1 MTDFTPQTFRD
12 AWVNPSRT
20 GLNAG
25 SWGRLVLQNTGA
37 RVFVRPVLPNLSG
50 RTVLSAVLRA
60 HVKGSW
66 AAQTVTLTRVT
77 SRWVEG
83 RVTSA
88 NQPTVTT
95 AGQVSVATG
104 ALSDG
109 GVVEWDVTA
118 LVQLVADGTEFYGFR
133 IATDAATRQ
142 TLYSHEA
149 AQPAWEME
157 ITVSDAPDVPS
168 NLRPDGGAVP
178 TAAPNVGWDF
188 VDLGGESTEQ
198 AASRVQVDSP
208 AVGVE
213 PDAVAPDFD
222 SGWVVNTDP
231 HYDLAASSYVPPA
244 SPPQSTF
251 WRVNVRDGDG
261 NESGWSDW
269 AEFTVSAQPSLVV
282 DSPVGTFGD
291 PTPLIQA
298 HLSSGTV
305 KAWKVDVTGPDRS
318 DVRAGSGMQTGV
330 VEWTVPFRGSDGRRV
345 LTEGQT
351 GWAHV
356 RVWDTV
362 DRAVAIGSPT
372 YVETWVQLD
381 LSEDALTA
389 PTNLSVTQLGDG
401 DPRHA
406 WSWQRTEA
414 AEAWLLQVD
423 GSTVVRLEPEDVT
436 ESGGTYSW
444 TDYGILPPLRLH
456 TVSVVAVDNGGKK
469 TPPASLNHQFTV
481 KGVWIVPQDGG
492 TPVQLNG
499 GDVASWVT
507 TDARATYE
515 TVTGGQHD
523 VFYGYRARSGVF
535 EGTLDA
541 RDEDVWASLRRLED
555 FRVDRV
561 EVFQLVWGSQ
571 TIGVRLR
578 DVDWTSSTAILP
590 NTLEHIVRFGFVSF
604 GD

>member
-12 AWVNPSRT
+12 AWVNPNRT
-20 GLNAG
+20 GLNTG
-25 SWGRLVLQNTGA
+25 SWGRLSLRNTGE
-37 RVFVRPVLPNLSG
+37 RVFVRPVLPNLTG

-60 HVKGSW
+60 HVAGSW

-95 AGQVSVATG
+95 TGQVAVATG

-118 LVQLVADGTEFYGFR
+118 MMQLFADGTDYYGFR
-133 IATDAATRQ
+133 ITTSAATRQ
-142 TLYSHEA
+142 KLYSHEA
-149 AQPAWEME
+149 AQPSWELA
-157 ITVSDAPDVPS
+157 ITVSDSPDVPS

-178 TAAPNVGWDF
+178 ANEPNVGWDF
-188 VDLGGESTEQ
+188 IDLGGESTEQ
-198 AASRVQVDSP
+198 AKSRVQVDSP
-208 AVGVE
+208 AVGID
-213 PDAVAPDFD
+213 PDEVAPDFD
-222 SGWVVNTDP
+222 SGWVTNVDP
-231 HYDLAASSYVPPA
+231 HYDLAASAYVPPVTPA
-244 SPPQSTF
+244 QSTY
-251 WRVNVRDGDG
+251 WRVNVQDGDG

-269 AEFTVSAQPSLVV
+269 ADYTVSAKPSLVV

-298 HLSSGTV
+298 HLSTGTV
-305 KAWKVDVTGPDRS
+305 KAWQIIVTGPDRS
-318 DVRAGSGMQTGV
+318 DVRARSGMQTGL
-330 VEWTVPFRGSDGRRV
+330 VEWTVPLRGADGRRV
-345 LTEGQT
+345 LRENKT
-351 GWAHV
+351 GWARI
-356 RVWDTV
+356 RVWDSV
-362 DRAVAIGSPT
+362 DRAVAIGSPL

-389 PTNLSVTQLGDG
+389 PTNLSVVQLADG
-401 DPRHA
+401 DPRHQ

-423 GSTVVRLEPEDVT
+423 GNTVVRLDAEDVT
-436 ESGGTYSW
+436 ANGGSYSW
-444 TDYGILPPLRLH
+444 TDYGILPPLRDH
-456 TVSVVAVDNGGKK
+456 NVSVRAIDNGGKK
-469 TPPASLNHQFTV
+469 SPPASRSNRFTV
-481 KGVWIVPQDGG
+481 KGVWIIPQDGG

-499 GDVASWVT
+499 GDVSAWVT

-523 VFYGYRARSGVF
+523 VFYGYRARSGEF

-541 RDEDVWASLRRLED
+541 RDPDVWSSLQRLED
-555 FRVDRV
+555 FRINRV
-561 EVFQLVWGSQ
+561 EVFRLVWGSQ

-578 DVDWTSSTAILP
+578 DVDWTSSTEILP
-590 NTLEHIVRFGFVSF
+590 NTLEHIVRFGFVEY